1 MCKLWYAREGSWKD
15 GKPSSMT
22 SLRIVLTFYVRQPAT
37 ENYRGKFH
45 CFDIVFLRP
54 QDSGCTDNVRVAE
67 ATPAPV
73 MWRWGP
79 LPEPAIRRGPQR
91 EVDRVLPEMRRWRTQ
106 QRGLEAPE
114 TAPARDMSLENQ
126 SQMGDTTSD
135 RDAND
140 VPPSMED
147 RVREIKRL
155 RGALRRMR
163 RETETQATMRQMRR
177 FAVVQNDT
185 ENERAMRDS
194 TGRRVIRG
202 FSLWSS
208 KVGDLREYL

>member
-1 MCKLWYAREGSWKD
+1 M
-15 GKPSSMT
+15 
-22 SLRIVLTFYVRQPAT
+22 T
-37 ENYRGKFH
+37 ENYRGRYH

-79 LPEPAIRRGPQR
+79 QR
-91 EVDRVLPEMRRWRTQ
+91 EVGRVLPEMRRWRTQ

-114 TAPARDMSLENQ
+114 TAPARDMSLDNQ

-135 RDAND
+135 RDPNY

-147 RVREIKRL
+147 RVREIKSL
-155 RGALRRMR
+155 RWALRRMR

-177 FAVVQNDT
+177 FAVVQNEL